1 MRQECR
7 GPRSLIVYIRRF
19 NVKSHEQQFSR
30 VSLYACQVPKC
41 AVQQFPPADFT
52 PVWRWIWPFGPV
64 CGFSPRT
71 GDCRAA
77 SVRCGFSR
85 FGEVEVELG
94 WMICAPRRAGYLP
107 SRTRAN
113 LISPERAGE
122 SVSRSG
128 KANLR
133 TRLRGS
139 FRRYRFR
146 PWWLLT
152 RRLLHLTVFEEWCPV
167 PSTAIGNDLRARSGS
182 PAPRRK
188 AACIFEKHRRR
199 DRGSTSSR
207 RPRIRVSGWRL
218 LCGARHPEQRM
229 QVSRH
234 HRIPAAAGVSVEP
247 RKRRRLEGEHREARH
262 QAVGKARAS
271 GPDRT
276 GDAAEMLSHRFQ
288 HPGHRKM
295 PAEGFFVMFPPDFA
309 IKCRF
314 RAKSPQKSFLRS
326 SQSIV
331 KHE

>member
-146 PWWLLT
+146 PWWFLT

-167 PSTAIGNDLRARSGS
+167 PSTAIGNDLRARSGF
-182 PAPRRK
+182 PVPRRK
-188 AACIFEKHRRR
+188 AAWH
-199 DRGSTSSR
+199 
-207 RPRIRVSGWRL
+207 L
-218 LCGARHPEQRM
+218 
-229 QVSRH
+229 
-234 HRIPAAAGVSVEP
+234 
-247 RKRRRLEGEHREARH
+247 REAPAQGPRVDLVEAPAH
-262 QAVGKARAS
+262 PDGDCWLARATPNS
-271 GPDRT
+271 
-276 GDAAEMLSHRFQ
+276 A
-288 HPGHRKM
+288 
-295 PAEGFFVMFPPDFA
+295 
-309 IKCRF
+309 CRF
-314 RAKSPQKSFLRS
+314 RAITGSPPPRVFRSNRGRDGVLKKNTARPDIRQSERPVPRVLIGSGMPPKCCRIVFSIPGIDRCLRKGFLSCSRP
-326 SQSIV
+326 V
-331 KHE
+331 LP